1 MQNVL
6 VRPTTKYVPL
16 YSRVALACT
25 LLLFSTSSIFA
36 QLQPSVMPQ
45 ATVMS
50 QAEKLHPAQRISVS
64 NSDLAATSDQT
75 LFVDPPDS
83 LLPRLSRI
91 APILVDKCLGCHNS
105 ENREGG
111 YAMDTPAQLFI
122 PGDTKHPSIRLPLD
136 RPTDQPS
143 DRQPSDKTTDDLGE
157 LYARLISH
165 DPVLRMPLD
174 ADPLTDDQIEEI
186 QRWILFGSRIDG
198 GSDAPIESFLPS
210 EISNT
215 PKLQKYPKPH
225 PVQALG
231 IDPTRRWV
239 FASGY
244 QEVLLWELPQSAL
257 QPALQSDL
265 PANLPADQ
273 KPPNAE
279 LIKRI
284 TTRGRS
290 ISDLVWDPISTTL
303 WVASGEPGKLGFIE
317 SFLITDASQHAD
329 LAESTDPSEKTDPT
343 ETTNNP
349 AEHPDTSDHPIRRL
363 LWTCRDTPLDIA
375 LSPSAERIAI
385 GQADGS
391 IAVLNTRTESLLWRA
406 TAHAAAVTSVDWS
419 RDGKT
424 LLSASRDRM
433 GKSFQAIDGTML
445 SSFIDSERTVASLVA
460 LNKGAVGF
468 DEAGVVRFYPN
479 FTTPNARASRDG
491 FPQQTHRLVAHN
503 DDFFVLQPDRIRH
516 FNIRR
521 EEVIEPKGEDG
532 KEKKKTNFHI
542 DERESFD
549 LANRFPAGFLPIRLE
564 RSAPAPFGS
573 TAETPFWI
581 AVGSATGELILWNP
595 NSKST
600 FQLINQPPN

>member
-16 YSRVALACT
+16 CSRAALACT
-25 LLLFSTSSIFA
+25 LLLFSTSSLFA
-36 QLQPSVMPQ
+36 QLQPSVMSQ
-45 ATVMS
+45 A
-50 QAEKLHPAQRISVS
+50 AEKLHSTERLHPAEKPSEF

-143 DRQPSDKTTDDLGE
+143 DRQPSDKPTDDLGE

-317 SFLITDASQHAD
+317 SFLITDASQHTA

-343 ETTNNP
+343 PCPT
-349 AEHPDTSDHPIRRL
+349 
-363 LWTCRDTPLDIA
+363 IA
-375 LSPSAERIAI
+375 LDLPRH
-385 GQADGS
+385 
-391 IAVLNTRTESLLWRA
+391 A
-406 TAHAAAVTSVDWS
+406 T
-419 RDGKT
+419 
-424 LLSASRDRM
+424 
-433 GKSFQAIDGTML
+433 
-445 SSFIDSERTVASLVA
+445 
-460 LNKGAVGF
+460 
-468 DEAGVVRFYPN
+468 
-479 FTTPNARASRDG
+479 
-491 FPQQTHRLVAHN
+491 
-503 DDFFVLQPDRIRH
+503 
-516 FNIRR
+516 
-521 EEVIEPKGEDG
+521 
-532 KEKKKTNFHI
+532 
-542 DERESFD
+542 
-549 LANRFPAGFLPIRLE
+549 
-564 RSAPAPFGS
+564 
-573 TAETPFWI
+573 
-581 AVGSATGELILWNP
+581 
-595 NSKST
+595 
-600 FQLINQPPN
+600 

>member
-6 VRPTTKYVPL
+6 VRPTSKYVL
-16 YSRVALACT
+16 LCSRSAFACT
-25 LLLFSTSSIFA
+25 LLLVSTSSLFA
-36 QLQPSVMPQ
+36 QF
-45 ATVMS
+45 
-50 QAEKLHPAQRISVS
+50 HPAQRFHPAEKSSVF
-64 NSDLAATSDQT
+64 NSDPLANSDQT
-75 LFVDPPDS
+75 LVVDPPDS

-111 YAMDTPAQLFI
+111 YAMDTPAQLFL
-122 PGDTKHPSIRLPLD
+122 PGDSKHPSIRLPLE
-136 RPTDQPS
+136 RPTGQPTDQPTGP
-143 DRQPSDKTTDDLGE
+143 QPNDGDLGE

-174 ADPLTDDQIEEI
+174 ADPLTDDQIEEV

-215 PKLQKYPKPH
+215 PKLQKYPKAH

-244 QEVLLWELPQSAL
+244 QEVLLWELPQSVL
-257 QPALQSDL
+257 QPDL
-265 PANLPADQ
+265 PADHKLP
-273 KPPNAE
+273 PAE
-279 LIKRI
+279 LINRI

-290 ISDLVWDPISTTL
+290 ISDLVWDPISSTL

-317 SFLITDASQHAD
+317 SFHI
-329 LAESTDPSEKTDPT
+329 TDPSQ
-343 ETTNNP
+343 
-349 AEHPDTSDHPIRRL
+349 HPNRRL

-468 DEAGVVRFYPN
+468 DEAGVVRYYPN

-491 FPQQTHRLVAHN
+491 FPQQTHRLVANN
-503 DDFFVLQPDRIRH
+503 DEFFVLQPDRVRH

-549 LANRFPAGFLPIRLE
+549 LANRSPAGFLPIRLE
-564 RSAPAPFGS
+564 RSAPPPFGS
-573 TAETPFWI
+573 ASETPVWI
-581 AVGSATGELILWNP
+581 AIGSSTGELILWNP

-600 FQLINQPPN
+600 FQLTNQPTK

>member
-1 MQNVL
+1 MI
-6 VRPTTKYVPL
+6 
-16 YSRVALACT
+16 S
-25 LLLFSTSSIFA
+25 
-36 QLQPSVMPQ
+36 Q
-45 ATVMS
+45 AMMMS
-50 QAEKLHPAQRISVS
+50 QATEKLHPVQKISVS

-111 YAMDTPAQLFI
+111 YAMDTPAQLFL

-143 DRQPSDKTTDDLGE
+143 DRQPSDKPTDDLGE

-198 GSDAPIESFLPS
+198 SSDAPIESFLPS

-215 PKLQKYPKPH
+215 PKLQKYPKAH

-257 QPALQSDL
+257 QPAPEPAQQPDLQPDL
-265 PANLPADQ
+265 QPDQ
-273 KPPNAE
+273 KPPRAE
-279 LIKRI
+279 LINRI

-290 ISDLVWDPISTTL
+290 VSDLVWDPISTTL
-303 WVASGEPGKLGFIE
+303 WVASGEPGKIGFIE
-317 SFLITDASQHAD
+317 SFHITDASQHTA
-329 LAESTDPSEKTDPT
+329 PSE
-343 ETTNNP
+343 
-349 AEHPDTSDHPIRRL
+349 HPVRRL

-391 IAVLNTRTESLLWRA
+391 IAVLNTRSESLLWRA

-433 GKSFQAIDGTML
+433 GKSFQGIDGTML

-491 FPQQTHRLVAHN
+491 FPQQTHRLVANN
-503 DDFFVLQPDRIRH
+503 DEFFVLQPDRVRH

-549 LANRFPAGFLPIRLE
+549 LANRLPAGFLPIRLE

-573 TAETPFWI
+573 TAETPLWI

-600 FQLINQPPN
+600 FQLINQPSN